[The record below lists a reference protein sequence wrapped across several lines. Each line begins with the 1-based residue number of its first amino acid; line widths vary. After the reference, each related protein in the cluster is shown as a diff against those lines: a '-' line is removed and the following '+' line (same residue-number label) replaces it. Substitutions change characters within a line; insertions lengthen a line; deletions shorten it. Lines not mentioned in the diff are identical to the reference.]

1 MSISLIRLCVLVL
14 LWSAAVALG
23 DQDALPA
30 AQRRMTEVMKE
41 LSRTQADVKR
51 QIGGG
56 AFSLSVWDLPVG
68 SYQVVVYGHEPATN
82 TFPVGL
88 VVPITVRACSN
99 YNVSWPFYGVTGWVW
114 VTYQVCG

>member
-1 MSISLIRLCVLVL
+1 MSISLIRFCGAFAL

-51 QIGGG
+51 QEKRLLE
-56 AFSLSVWDLPVG
+56 AEAKLTRSQKTVADDNARLEQARKNLEEARG
-68 SYQVVVYGHEPATN
+68 SAQAAQQNYDQANAEVQRLYRERQRPADSK
-82 TFPVGL
+82 P
-88 VVPITVRACSN
+88 
-99 YNVSWPFYGVTGWVW
+99 
-114 VTYQVCG
+114 